1 MNRSR
6 LPNFV
11 HAIAALAIVI
21 PGCEAAFA
29 TPLGTPVQISCHL
42 ATRPHL
48 VSGAPVPPADSTA
61 AASETSDR
69 IARHLEAR
77 ATVVHPLLD
86 CRIVQREDVP
96 VAAPRRV
103 TASTTAARPA
113 SKDVA
118 AM

>member
-11 HAIAALAIVI
+11 RAIAALAIVI

-29 TPLGTPVQISCHL
+29 TPLGTPVQISCRL

-48 VSGAPVPPADSTA
+48 VSGAPVAAADSMA
-61 AASETSDR
+61 APSETSDR
-69 IARHLEAR
+69 IAHRLATR
-77 ATVVHPLLD
+77 GTVVHPLLD
-86 CRIVQREDVP
+86 CRIVQPEDVP
-96 VAAPRRV
+96 VAAPKGV